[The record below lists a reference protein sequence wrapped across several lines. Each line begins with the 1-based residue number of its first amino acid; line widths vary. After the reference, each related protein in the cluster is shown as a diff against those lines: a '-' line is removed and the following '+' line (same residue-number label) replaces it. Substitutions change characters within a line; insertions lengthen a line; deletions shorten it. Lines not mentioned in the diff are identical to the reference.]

1 MIAGL
6 LGSAELPVSLL
17 QLAQVL
23 HGDRWAKSLYRSSLL
38 FSFSFCHITDRTFS
52 GGGEV
57 QIETE
62 ISVALQHN
70 QIDWHST
77 WINSCSKSL

>member
-6 LGSAELPVSLL
+6 LGSAELLVSPL

-23 HGDRWAKSLYRSSLL
+23 QGDRWAKSIYRSSLL
-38 FSFSFCHITDRTFS
+38 FSFSFCLIIDRTFS
-52 GGGEV
+52 GGGEA
-57 QIETE
+57 QTETE

-70 QIDWHST
+70 QTD
-77 WINSCSKSL
+77 